1 MNKIEILDRIVAM
14 VTPLKPPVQ
23 EFENSIRTS
32 PFRILVSVL
41 LSSRTKDP
49 VTRRASENLFAAADT
64 PEKIMELEES
74 RIADLIFPVGF
85 YKQKAK
91 HIKKLAR
98 ILHDTNGGQV
108 PDSFDGLT
116 ALPGVG
122 RKTANLVIALAFN
135 RPAICVDIHVFRI
148 SQRLGWASGK
158 KPEEIEKQLRERFPP
173 EHWNR
178 INQTLV
184 GFGQTVCKPVSPLCD
199 RCSVSTFCLY
209 YKENFKNYGQGN

>member
-1 MNKIEILDRIVAM
+1 MNKIEILDKIVALIA
-14 VTPLKPPVQ
+14 PLKPPVQ

-64 PEKIMELEES
+64 PMKMMELENE
-74 RIADLIFPVGF
+74 RIADLIYPVGF
-85 YKQKAK
+85 YREKAK
-91 HIKKLAR
+91 HIKALAR
-98 ILHDTNGGQV
+98 ILHETHGGEV
-108 PDSFDGLT
+108 PDSFEALT
-116 ALPGVG
+116 SLPGVG

-148 SQRLGWASGK
+148 SQRLGWAQGK
-158 KPEEIEKQLRERFPP
+158 KPEEIEIQLMRAFPP

-184 GFGQTVCKPVSPLCD
+184 GFGQTVCKPVSPLCE
-199 RCSVSTFCLY
+199 RCSVSEHCRYF
-209 YKENFKNYGQGN
+209 KERSGNS